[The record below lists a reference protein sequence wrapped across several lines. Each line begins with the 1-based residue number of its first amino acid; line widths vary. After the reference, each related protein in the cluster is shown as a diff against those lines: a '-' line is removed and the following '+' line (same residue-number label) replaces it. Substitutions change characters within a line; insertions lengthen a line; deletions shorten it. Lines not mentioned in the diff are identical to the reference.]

1 MRTTPA
7 VHSRPNDGKQIRFT
21 KTATARHAIGTLQQG
36 HDLYIL
42 TFGQFS
48 LIDALVAILEQTG
61 PASVAL
67 STWTAADAH
76 LEKSAELMASAQITD
91 FRMIVDRSFESR
103 QPGYVHH
110 MRQLFGPEC
119 IRAINTHAKFI
130 LIRNATWDIVVRTSM
145 NLNNNPR
152 LENIE
157 ISAHPGLDAHM
168 QALVDEIFAEVAP
181 LENRGTPLEL
191 AHLQETFPFAEV
203 AADRIPTQSLKETA
217 TTHVIR
223 RKS

>member
-1 MRTTPA
+1 MRTAPA
-7 VHSRPNDGKQIRFT
+7 VHRRTNAGKQVRFS
-21 KTATARHAIGTLQQG
+21 KTATARQSIGPLQQG
-36 HDLYIL
+36 QDIYIL
-42 TFGQFS
+42 TYGQFS

-61 PASVAL
+61 PAAVAL

-103 QPGYVHH
+103 QPGYVAH
-110 MRQLFGPEC
+110 MRRLFGPEC

-157 ISAHPGLDAHM
+157 ISAHPGLAAHM

-191 AHLQETFPFAEV
+191 AHLQETFPFQELDAP
-203 AADRIPTQSLKETA
+203 RIPTTSLAEPH